1 MLIDRLQVTL
11 AGGQVGSGVSTHFGI
26 QGSGQLT
33 TWQVFWEDLTKFMPL
48 GMTVHVPNT
57 GDRIEVESGLLQ
69 SVWTAATSATTYVG
83 IDQGPYAA
91 GVGACV
97 TWLTAGIVNGHRVRG
112 RTFIVPLDGTRYQND
127 GTLAPGTVAAITNA
141 AQNVL
146 DNAAG
151 NSVIYSRKVP
161 GRDGTAHAITGFR
174 INDRVA
180 TLASR
185 R

>member
-48 GMTVHVPNT
+48 
-57 GDRIEVESGLLQ
+57 EVESGLLQ